1 MSQSIQSKLLASLF
15 LLCGVVAC
23 NPKTTN
29 SVLLEE
35 ILFNS
40 QDSAI
45 NRVCSSLARHE
56 IQILYTRI
64 NRSEQGLVSFE
75 RHSFQ
80 ENSGQYFYPAS
91 TVKLP
96 VAILALE
103 KIRRLQS
110 EGVAMTSETP
120 FDVTHHGKLLNR
132 QDSTHPDRQLTIG
145 HLIKKIFLV
154 SDNMAY
160 NYLFDFVGS
169 DAMNASIHA
178 KGIHDFQLVHKFW
191 DPENTA
197 DNFGFVFFGPAGD
210 TLYQQS
216 PIAAKAESTP
226 AGLQGTFKGK
236 GYWADGQIVGQPM
249 DFSKKNYSSLTALQ
263 QILERVIFPEL
274 FNEQQQ
280 FKIDPEDQSFL
291 QYWMSRVPTEVEVP
305 FYDRTD
311 YFDSYGKFLIY
322 GDQKGAMPPEVRIY
336 NKVGLAYGTATD
348 VAYIR
353 DDEGVEFFLTATIL
367 SNANQIYND
376 DQYEYDQVGI
386 PFLAALGRAIYNF
399 EKDRN

>member
-1 MSQSIQSKLLASLF
+1 M
-15 LLCGVVAC
+15 
-23 NPKTTN
+23 
-29 SVLLEE
+29 
-35 ILFNS
+35 
-40 QDSAI
+40 
-45 NRVCSSLARHE
+45 
-56 IQILYTRI
+56 
-64 NRSEQGLVSFE
+64 
-75 RHSFQ
+75 
-80 ENSGQYFYPAS
+80 
-91 TVKLP
+91 
-96 VAILALE
+96 
-103 KIRRLQS
+103 
-110 EGVAMTSETP
+110 
-120 FDVTHHGKLLNR
+120 
-132 QDSTHPDRQLTIG
+132 
-145 HLIKKIFLV
+145 
-154 SDNMAY
+154 
-160 NYLFDFVGS
+160 
-169 DAMNASIHA
+169 
-178 KGIHDFQLVHKFW
+178 
-191 DPENTA
+191 
-197 DNFGFVFFGPAGD
+197 
-210 TLYQQS
+210 
-216 PIAAKAESTP
+216 
-226 AGLQGTFKGK
+226 
-236 GYWADGQIVGQPM
+236 
-249 DFSKKNYSSLTALQ
+249 Q

-322 GDQKGAMPPEVRIY
+322 GDQKGAMPPEVRSY